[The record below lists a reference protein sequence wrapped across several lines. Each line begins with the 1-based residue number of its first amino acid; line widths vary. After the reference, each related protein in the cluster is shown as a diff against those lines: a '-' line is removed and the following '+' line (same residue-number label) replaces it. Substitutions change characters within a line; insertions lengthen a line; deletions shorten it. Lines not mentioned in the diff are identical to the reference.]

1 MNTPPVPAVRR
12 GSEEAPCCA
21 FCDSRDMGLIMDFG
35 DVALAGAFLK
45 PGQFAT
51 EKKYPMR
58 LYFCRDCYAVQ
69 VTDKVDAGV
78 LFQDYFYFSSAIG
91 TLREHFKGYAAEVTR
106 RFLEPSRATVLEFGC
121 NDGVLLKPLAD
132 QGIQRVIGVDPAR
145 NVLASIDD
153 PRLTLINGFF
163 DEKVA
168 AEVVAKYGKVDM
180 VMANNVYAHIPDIQG
195 ITRAVEAVLADDGVF
210 VFEVHYLGK
219 VVDEM
224 QYDMI
229 YHEHLYYYSLV
240 SAIAH
245 FARYDMVVFD
255 VKPVPIH
262 AGSMRFYVGKKRG
275 RHASQVSD
283 AVRALERQER
293 ERGFDRHETF
303 RRFSDDVAATRE
315 ALMALVTRLR
325 AAGKRIAGYGASGR
339 ANTVIQY
346 CGLDPRHLDFMIDD
360 APAKAGYFTPG
371 SHFEIFPSKVLEG
384 PNPPDYLLVFAWSFF
399 EEIRKRNLGY
409 LERGGR
415 MILPLPEVSVYPA
428 EA

>member
-1 MNTPPVPAVRR
+1 
-12 GSEEAPCCA
+12 
-21 FCDSRDMGLIMDFG
+21 MDFG
-35 DVALAGAFLK
+35 DVALAGAFLQQS
-45 PGQFAT
+45 QFAA

-58 LYFCRDCYAVQ
+58 LQFCQDCYAVQ
-69 VTDKVDAGV
+69 ITDKVDAQV

-91 TLREHFKGYAAEVTR
+91 TLREHFRQYAAEVSL
-106 RFLEPSRATVLEFGC
+106 RFLQPARATVLEFGC

-168 AEVVAKYGKVDM
+168 AEVVAKYGKVDL

-195 ITRAVEAVLADDGVF
+195 ITRAVEMVLADDGVF
-210 VFEVHYLGK
+210 AFEVHYLGK

-245 FARYDMVVFD
+245 FARHGMVVFD

-262 AGSMRFYVGKKRG
+262 AGSMRFYVCKQGS
-275 RHASQVSD
+275 RHAAQVTD
-283 AVRALERQER
+283 AVRALERAER
-293 ERGFDRHETF
+293 ARGFDRFETF
-303 RRFSDDVAATRE
+303 KRFSDDVAATRE
-315 ALMALVTRLR
+315 KLMALVSRLR
-325 AAGKRIAGYGASGR
+325 AEGKRIAGYGASGR

-346 CGLDPRHLDFMIDD
+346 CGLDSRHLDFMIDD

-371 SHFEIFPSKVLEG
+371 SHLEIFPSKVLEG
-384 PNPPDYLLVFAWSFF
+384 ANPPDYLLVFAWSFF
-399 EEIRKRNLGY
+399 EEIRRRNLHY

-415 MILPLPEVSVYPA
+415 MILPLPDVSVFPL
-428 EA
+428 

>member
-1 MNTPPVPAVRR
+1 MPTLDPAR
-12 GSEEAPCCA
+12 GTGKAPCCS
-21 FCDSRDMGLIMDFG
+21 FCDSRNLGLIMDFG
-35 DVALAGAFLK
+35 DVALAGAFVR
-45 PGQFAT
+45 PDQFAA

-58 LYFCRDCYAVQ
+58 LHFCRDCFAVQ
-69 VTDKVDAGV
+69 ITDKVDAQV

-91 TLREHFKGYAAEVTR
+91 TLRDHFRGYAEEVTQ
-106 RFLEPSRATVLEFGC
+106 RFLDPARATVLEFGC

-132 QGIQRVIGVDPAR
+132 QGIRRVIGIDPAR

-168 AEVVAKYGKVDM
+168 AAIVAQHGKVDM

-195 ITRAVEAVLADDGVF
+195 ITRAVEQVLADDGVF

-240 SAIAH
+240 SAMAH
-245 FARYDMVVFD
+245 FARYGMVVFD
-255 VKPVPIH
+255 IKPVPIH
-262 AGSMRFYVGKKRG
+262 AGSMRFYVCKQHSH
-275 RHASQVSD
+275 HASQVSET
-283 AVRALERQER
+283 VRELEKRER
-293 ERGFDRHETF
+293 DRGFDTFETF
-303 RRFSDDVAATRE
+303 QRFSNDVAATRE
-315 ALMALVTRLR
+315 KLLDLVSRLR
-325 AAGKRIAGYGASGR
+325 AQGKRIAGYGASGR

-346 CGLDPRHLDFMIDD
+346 CGLDQRHLDFMIDD

-371 SHFEIFPSKVLEG
+371 SHLEIFPSKVLDG
-384 PNPPDYLLVFAWSFF
+384 PTPPDHLLVFAWSFF
-399 EEIRKRNLGY
+399 DEIRKRNLRY
-409 LERGGR
+409 LERGGH
-415 MILPLPEVSVYPA
+415 MILPLPEVAMFPA
-428 EA
+428 VD

>member
-1 MNTPPVPAVRR
+1 MSTPPVTAGRR
-12 GSEEAPCCA
+12 GPEEAPCCS

-45 PGQFAT
+45 PEQFAT

-69 VTDKVDAGV
+69 VTDKVDAQV

-106 RFLEPSRATVLEFGC
+106 RFLEPARATVLEFGC

-210 VFEVHYLGK
+210 AFEVHYLGK

-224 QYDMI
+224 QYDLI
-229 YHEHLYYYSLV
+229 
-240 SAIAH
+240 
-245 FARYDMVVFD
+245 
-255 VKPVPIH
+255 
-262 AGSMRFYVGKKRG
+262 
-275 RHASQVSD
+275 
-283 AVRALERQER
+283 
-293 ERGFDRHETF
+293 
-303 RRFSDDVAATRE
+303 
-315 ALMALVTRLR
+315 
-325 AAGKRIAGYGASGR
+325 
-339 ANTVIQY
+339 
-346 CGLDPRHLDFMIDD
+346 
-360 APAKAGYFTPG
+360 
-371 SHFEIFPSKVLEG
+371 SH
-384 PNPPDYLLVFAWSFF
+384 
-399 EEIRKRNLGY
+399 
-409 LERGGR
+409 
-415 MILPLPEVSVYPA
+415 
-428 EA
+428 

>member
-1 MNTPPVPAVRR
+1 MSTPHATPPARR
-12 GSEEAPCCA
+12 TGDDPTCS
-21 FCDSRDMGLIMDFG
+21 FCDSRNLGLVMDFG
-35 DVALAGAFLK
+35 EVALAGAFLRRD
-45 PGQFAT
+45 QFAA

-58 LYFCRDCYAVQ
+58 LHFCRDCYAVQ
-69 VTDKVDAGV
+69 ITDHVDAQV

-106 RFLEPSRATVLEFGC
+106 RFLEPARATVLEFGC

-132 QGIQRVIGVDPAR
+132 QGIARVIGVDPAR

-168 AEVVAKYGKVDM
+168 GEVIAKYGKVDM

-195 ITRAVEAVLADDGVF
+195 ITRAVEKVLADDGVF

-245 FARYDMVVFD
+245 FARYGMVVFD
-255 VKPVPIH
+255 IKPVPIH
-262 AGSMRFYVGKKRG
+262 AGSMRFYVARKTS
-275 RHASQVSD
+275 RHAAQVSD
-283 AVRALERQER
+283 AVKALERQER
-293 ERGFDRHETF
+293 ERGFDRFETF
-303 RRFSDDVAATRE
+303 QRFSADVAATRE
-315 ALMALVTRLR
+315 KLMALVARLR
-325 AAGKRIAGYGASGR
+325 AEGKRIAGYGASGR

-346 CGLDPRHLDFMIDD
+346 CGLDSRHLDYMIDD

-384 PNPPDYLLVFAWSFF
+384 ANPPDYLLVFAWSFF
-399 EEIRKRNLGY
+399 EEIRRRNEPY
-409 LERGGR
+409 LARGGR
-415 MILPLPEVSVYPA
+415 MILPLPDVSVFPA
-428 EA
+428 A